1 MLSPLPQPTRDL
13 QNYRATLLRHRPR
26 WAGKIYRLHR
36 ATARKSR
43 DGQLTRTGAR
53 IMEQGKSVEATDS
66 VSPERIAIEP
76 PREPTRTYGP
86 WNPGIDSALPTEF
99 VHLATVF
106 SSTNV
111 SSSIIELREVNSFC
125 GLALE
130 RLSTFKPA
138 RLALHEVLIR
148 VMADL
153 SVPDGE
159 EYEDLGINFR
169 QMTATIMGK
178 YIAPELAAISSLFER
193 LKREAADFLD
203 SAQDATASNIIGR
216 PEFPGSN
223 PSRWSK
229 LFLPSRIRMPRRV
242 ITRCPEDADV
252 VRIDGWRKKAQSTE
266 HVLERTC
273 YQALV
278 ATAEAI
284 FAIHGRL
291 TNNHKLIT
299 SIALRL
305 VCNDYGS
312 FAVGEYLAPLF
323 LNAAHCEGYR
333 FLPAQSHPLVM
344 NVKGASASG
353 KSTMRPLQKRL
364 AARLRVNWEHFALIS
379 PDIWRKFLLDY
390 ASLGPARKYAGTLT
404 GAEVAIIDQK
414 LDRYMSYKGEID
426 QLPHLLIDRFRFDS
440 FAQEPDEEEGSR
452 LLTRFG
458 SDVFMFFMI
467 TPPEA
472 TIERAWT
479 RGEKFGRYKAVDDLL
494 AHNVEAYSGI
504 PGLFFTW
511 ALRQEKHVHFEFLDN
526 SVAEGHR
533 PRTVAFGLNGW
544 MNILDLTCLLD
555 IDRYRNI
562 NIEAQT
568 PAAIYAAP
576 SSRCVAKNP
585 EFLKQ
590 CLRRIP
596 TIIFAEQQT
605 GQIYARIVN
614 GKLTHWNRRVYQR
627 AVRDDDTRAAFESV
641 ARPAQGE
648 PSISLDDNDRLDPQQ
663 SLTLGQWGGAVW

>member
-1 MLSPLPQPTRDL
+1 MD
-13 QNYRATLLRHRPR
+13 
-26 WAGKIYRLHR
+26 
-36 ATARKSR
+36 
-43 DGQLTRTGAR
+43 
-53 IMEQGKSVEATDS
+53 QG
-66 VSPERIAIEP
+66 ERIEAINTMSRERTAIDP
-76 PREPTRTYGP
+76 PREPAQVYGP
-86 WNPGIDSALPTEF
+86 WNPGIESTLPTEF
-99 VHLATVF
+99 LPLATVF
-106 SSTNV
+106 SSANV
-111 SSSIIELREVNSFC
+111 SSGIIELKEINGFC

-159 EYEDLGINFR
+159 KYEDLGINFR
-169 QMTATIMGK
+169 HMTATIMGK
-178 YIAPELAAISSLFER
+178 YIAPELVAITSLFDQ

-203 SAQDATASNIIGR
+203 RAQDATASDIGR
-216 PEFPGSN
+216 PEFPKSN
-223 PSRWSK
+223 PSRWSR
-229 LFLPSRIRMPRRV
+229 LFLPSRNKVP
-242 ITRCPEDADV
+242 TRAVTRIPEHPDI
-252 VRIDGWRKKAQSTE
+252 VRIDGWRKRAQSSE
-266 HVLERTC
+266 HAFERAC

-278 ATAEAI
+278 TTAEAT
-284 FAIHGRL
+284 FAVHGRL
-291 TNNHKLIT
+291 TNNRGLMT

-312 FAVGEYLAPLF
+312 FAVGEYLVPVF
-323 LNAAHCEGYR
+323 LNAARREGYR

-353 KSTMRPLQKRL
+353 KSTMRPLQKQL
-364 AARLRVNWEHFALIS
+364 AARLGVNWEHFALIS
-379 PDIWRKFLLDY
+379 PDIWRKYLLDY

-440 FAQEPDEEEGSR
+440 FAQEPDEKDGSR

-479 RGEKFGRYKAVDDLL
+479 RGEQFGRYKAVDDLL

-511 ALRQEKHVHFEFLDN
+511 ALREDKRVHFEFLDN

-533 PRTVAFGLNGW
+533 PRTVAFGLNGRI
-544 MNILDLTCLLD
+544 NILDLTCLLD
-555 IDRYRNI
+555 IDRYRNV

-568 PAAIYAAP
+568 PADVYASP
-576 SSRCVAKNP
+576 SSRYVAKNP
-585 EFLKQ
+585 VFLKQ

-614 GKLTHWNRRVYQR
+614 GKLTHWNRRVYQL

-641 ARPAQGE
+641 ASPAQGE
-648 PSISLDDNDRLDPQQ
+648 SSISLDDSDRLHPRQ
-663 SLTLGQWGGAVW
+663 SLTLGQWGGACGRKLAV

>member
-1 MLSPLPQPTRDL
+1 MD
-13 QNYRATLLRHRPR
+13 
-26 WAGKIYRLHR
+26 
-36 ATARKSR
+36 
-43 DGQLTRTGAR
+43 
-53 IMEQGKSVEATDS
+53 QGKRVEAIDAM
-66 VSPERIAIEP
+66 SPERIAIDP
-76 PREPTRTYGP
+76 PREPAHPYGP
-86 WNPGIDSALPTEF
+86 WNPGIDSTLPAEF
-99 VHLATVF
+99 VRLATVF
-106 SSTNV
+106 SPANV
-111 SSSIIELREVNSFC
+111 SSSIIELREINSFC

-130 RLSTFKPA
+130 RLSTFKPE

-159 EYEDLGINFR
+159 EYRDLGINFR
-169 QMTATIMGK
+169 QMTATIMEK
-178 YIAPELAAISSLFER
+178 YIAPELPAITSLLER
-193 LKREAADFLD
+193 LKREAVEFLD
-203 SAQDATASNIIGR
+203 RVQDPTASNINER
-216 PEFPGSN
+216 PEFPRSD
-223 PSRWSK
+223 PSRWSRF
-229 LFLPSRIRMPRRV
+229 FLPSRDRTP
-242 ITRCPEDADV
+242 TRTVARIPQDADLA
-252 VRIDGWRKKAQSTE
+252 RIDCWRNKAQSAE
-266 HVLERTC
+266 HAFERTC

-278 ATAEAI
+278 TTGEAI
-284 FAIHGRL
+284 FAVHGRL
-291 TNNHKLIT
+291 TNNRKLVT

-312 FAVGEYLAPLF
+312 AAVGEYLAPLF
-323 LNAAHCEGYR
+323 VNAAHCEGYR

-353 KSTMRPLQKRL
+353 KSTMRPLQKQL

-440 FAQEPDEEEGSR
+440 FAQEPDEEDGSR

-467 TPPEA
+467 TPPQA

-494 AHNVEAYSGI
+494 AHNIEAYSGI

-511 ALRQEKHVHFEFLDN
+511 ALRQDKRVHFEFLDN

-544 MNILDLTCLLD
+544 MNILDLSCLLD

-568 PAAIYAAP
+568 PAAIYADP
-576 SSRCVAKNP
+576 SSRYVAKNP

-596 TIIFAEQQT
+596 TVIFAEQQT

-614 GKLTHWNRRVYQR
+614 GKFTHWNWRVYQL

-641 ARPAQGE
+641 TRPAQGE
-648 PSISLDDNDRLDPQQ
+648 SSISLDGNDRLDPQQ
-663 SLTLGQWGGAVW
+663 SLTLGQWGGV

>member
-1 MLSPLPQPTRDL
+1 M
-13 QNYRATLLRHRPR
+13 
-26 WAGKIYRLHR
+26 
-36 ATARKSR
+36 
-43 DGQLTRTGAR
+43 GQGGSIEPIDA
-53 IMEQGKSVEATDS
+53 
-66 VSPERIAIEP
+66 VSPERIAIDP
-76 PREPTRTYGP
+76 LREPAQAYGP
-86 WNPGIDSALPTEF
+86 WNPGIESTLPTEF
-99 VHLATVF
+99 LPLATVF
-106 SSTNV
+106 SSANV
-111 SSSIIELREVNSFC
+111 SSSVIELMEMNSFC

-159 EYEDLGINFR
+159 KYEDLGINFR

-178 YIAPELAAISSLFER
+178 YIAPELTAITSLFEQ
-193 LKREAADFLD
+193 LKHEAADFLD
-203 SAQDATASNIIGR
+203 RAQGATASDIGR
-216 PEFPGSN
+216 QEFPKSN
-223 PSRWSK
+223 PNRWSRF
-229 LFLPSRIRMPRRV
+229 FLPSRNKVP
-242 ITRCPEDADV
+242 TRAVTRSPEHADV
-252 VRIDGWRKKAQSTE
+252 VRIDGWRKKAQSTA
-266 HVLERTC
+266 HAFERTC

-278 ATAEAI
+278 TTAEAI
-284 FAIHGRL
+284 FAVHGRL
-291 TNNHKLIT
+291 TNNRELIT

-312 FAVGEYLAPLF
+312 FAVGEYLAPFF
-323 LNAAHCEGYR
+323 LNAAHREGYR

-353 KSTMRPLQKRL
+353 KSTLRPLQKQL
-364 AARLRVNWEHFALIS
+364 AARLGVNWEHFALIS
-379 PDIWRKFLLDY
+379 PDIWRKYLLDY
-390 ASLGPARKYAGTLT
+390 ASLGPARRYAGTLT

-414 LDRYMSYKGEID
+414 LDRYMSYKDKID

-440 FAQEPDEEEGSR
+440 FAQEPDEEDGSR

-472 TIERAWT
+472 TIDRAWT
-479 RGEKFGRYKAVDDLL
+479 RGEQFGRYKAVDDLL

-511 ALRQEKHVHFEFLDN
+511 ALRQDKRVHFEFLDN
-526 SVAEGHR
+526 SVAESRR
-533 PRTVAFGLNGW
+533 PRTVAFGLNGR

-555 IDRYRNI
+555 IDRYRNV
-562 NIEAQT
+562 NIAAQT
-568 PAAIYAAP
+568 PAAIYASP
-576 SSRCVAKNP
+576 SSRYVAKNP

-605 GQIYARIVN
+605 GQIYARIAN
-614 GKLTHWNRRVYQR
+614 GKLTHWNRRVYQL

-641 ARPAQGE
+641 AAPARRE
-648 PSISLDDNDRLDPQQ
+648 SSTSLDDNDRLDPHQ
-663 SLTLGQWGGAVW
+663 SLTLGEWGGAL

>member
-1 MLSPLPQPTRDL
+1 M
-13 QNYRATLLRHRPR
+13 
-26 WAGKIYRLHR
+26 
-36 ATARKSR
+36 
-43 DGQLTRTGAR
+43 TGAAGRAALLPHGAIKRLRPKRFPATNASRCENLMDQGER
-53 IMEQGKSVEATDS
+53 IAAMDTK
-66 VSPERIAIEP
+66 SPERIAIGP
-76 PREPTRTYGP
+76 PPGPAYGP
-86 WNPGIDSALPTEF
+86 WNPGIESTLPTQF
-99 VHLATVF
+99 LPLATAF
-106 SSTNV
+106 SAANV
-111 SSSIIELREVNSFC
+111 SSSITELKEIHSFC

-159 EYEDLGINFR
+159 KYEDLGINFR
-169 QMTATIMGK
+169 HMTAMIMGK
-178 YIAPELAAISSLFER
+178 YIAPELTAITSVFEQV
-193 LKREAADFLD
+193 KREAAEFLD
-203 SAQDATASNIIGR
+203 RAQSATASDIER
-216 PEFPGSN
+216 VAVPEAD
-223 PSRWSK
+223 PSRR
-229 LFLPSRIRMPRRV
+229 SRFFSTGRNKVRTPAAPRRG
-242 ITRCPEDADV
+242 EDTDV
-252 VRIDGWRKKAQSTE
+252 VRIDGWRKRAHATE
-266 HVLERTC
+266 HAFERAC

-284 FAIHGRL
+284 FVVHGRL
-291 TNNHKLIT
+291 TNDRKLIT

-312 FAVGEYLAPLF
+312 FAVGEHLAPLF
-323 LNAAHCEGYR
+323 RDAARREGYG
-333 FLPAQSHPLVM
+333 FLPAQPQPLVM

-353 KSTMRPLQKRL
+353 KSTMRPLQKQL
-364 AARLRVNWEHFALIS
+364 AARLGVNWEDFALFS
-379 PDIWRKFLLDY
+379 PDIWRKYLLDY
-390 ASLGPARKYAGTLT
+390 AALGPATRYAGTLT
-404 GAEVAIIDQK
+404 GMEVAIIDQK
-414 LDRYMSYKGEID
+414 LDRYMAYKGRID

-440 FAQEPDEEEGSR
+440 FAQEGDEEDGSR

-479 RGEKFGRYKAVDDLL
+479 RGEQFGRYKAVDDLL

-511 ALRQEKHVHFEFLDN
+511 ALRQDKRVRFEFLDN

-533 PRTVAFGLNGW
+533 PRTVAFGLNGE

-555 IDRYRNI
+555 IDRYRHI

-568 PAAIYAAP
+568 PAAIYENPLSRDAA
-576 SSRCVAKNP
+576 RNP

-590 CLRRIP
+590 CVRRMP
-596 TIIFAEQQT
+596 TVIFAEQQT

-614 GKLTHWNRRVYQR
+614 GKLTSWNRGVYQR

-641 ARPAQGE
+641 ARPAQREGSVSVE
-648 PSISLDDNDRLDPQQ
+648 DDHDPLDPHR
-663 SLTLGQWGGAVW
+663 SLTLGQWGVAAASGR

>member
-1 MLSPLPQPTRDL
+1 
-13 QNYRATLLRHRPR
+13 
-26 WAGKIYRLHR
+26 
-36 ATARKSR
+36 
-43 DGQLTRTGAR
+43 
-53 IMEQGKSVEATDS
+53 MEHGKSIAAVGTS
-66 VSPERIAIEP
+66 SLGRIAIDPPPEP
-76 PREPTRTYGP
+76 AQSYGP
-86 WNPGIDSALPTEF
+86 WDPGIDSTLPTEF
-99 VHLATVF
+99 LHLATVL
-106 SSTNV
+106 SAANV
-111 SSSIIELREVNSFC
+111 SSSIVELKEINSFC
-125 GLALE
+125 GLTLE

-169 QMTATIMGK
+169 QMTATIMGN
-178 YIAPELAAISSLFER
+178 YIAPELAAITALFER
-193 LKREAADFLD
+193 LKREAAEFLD
-203 SAQDATASNIIGR
+203 RAQELTASSIIGP

-223 PSRWSK
+223 PRRWSK
-229 LFLPSRIRMPRRV
+229 LFLPSRIKMPTRV
-242 ITRCPEDADV
+242 VTRFPEDADV

-266 HVLERTC
+266 HPLERAC

-278 ATAEAI
+278 TTAEGI
-284 FAIHGRL
+284 FAVHGRL
-291 TNNHKLIT
+291 TNDRKLIT

-323 LNAAHCEGYR
+323 LNGAQREGYR

-390 ASLGPARKYAGTLT
+390 GSLGPARKYAGTLT

-472 TIERAWT
+472 TIERAWR

-511 ALRQEKHVHFEFLDN
+511 ALRQDKRVHFEFLDN
-526 SVAEGHR
+526 SVVEGHR

-544 MNILDLTCLLD
+544 MNILDLTCLLN

-568 PAAIYAAP
+568 PAAIYAGP
-576 SSRCVAKNP
+576 SSRYVTKNP

-596 TIIFAEQQT
+596 TLIFAEQQT

-614 GKLTHWNRRVYQR
+614 GKLIHWNWRVYQL

-641 ARPAQGE
+641 ARPAQGDT
-648 PSISLDDNDRLDPQQ
+648 SISLAEDDRLDPHQ
-663 SLTLGQWGGAVW
+663 SLTLGQWGGTL